1 MGATLGQRLRA
12 LRVERGLSQA
22 DLAGELVSPSYVSLI
37 EAGRRSP
44 EQDVLDGLARK
55 LGCSA
60 EFLETGVAPEELS
73 EQRLQLRFAEMA
85 AANGDLAAA
94 CQHFTTLLQRA
105 VGEIRHAALW
115 GLAGAEEAQNNLH
128 DALTHVESLLEA
140 SRRGEPGAPGL
151 LQLEN
156 ARCRIHRLAGDFTRS
171 IEIGEAALRQIRD
184 LGLNGTEDEIQLAS
198 TIVGSLW
205 SRGDKFAA
213 QHLAAEVITRAEA
226 LGSRKAQG
234 QVYWN
239 ACVLAADRGQ
249 LALALDLAAKTLA
262 LLSESA
268 PDFGPA
274 GLAGM
279 RVTYAWLLL
288 KLEPPN
294 IDEADTALARAH
306 VDLTETAYGPA
317 LASCETEMARSALLK
332 GDLADTARIA
342 AQVVERAAD
351 GGGTSLQLARVL
363 SGLALILGGQPDE
376 GAFEVSDAAASLDQ
390 AGARTEA
397 AQAWRDLAEAL
408 LQCGKSEPAIDAL
421 RRAADCA
428 GARSSSIRVGRAAPV
443 RG

>member
-1 MGATLGQRLRA
+1 MGPTLGQRLRA

-37 EAGRRSP
+37 EADRRSP
-44 EQDVLDGLARK
+44 EHDVLEGLARK

-94 CQHFTTLLQRA
+94 SQHFAALSQRA
-105 VGEIRHAALW
+105 VGEIRHAAIW
-115 GLAGAEEAQNNLH
+115 GLAGAEEARNNLH
-128 DALTHVESLLEA
+128 DALTHVEALLEA
-140 SRRGEPGAPGL
+140 SRRGEPGAPGM

-171 IEIGEAALRQIRD
+171 IEIGEAALREVRN
-184 LGLNGTEDEIQLAS
+184 LGLDGTEDEIQLAS
-198 TIVGSLW
+198 TVIGSLW

-239 ACVLAADRGQ
+239 ACALAADRGQ

-288 KLEPPN
+288 KLDPPDT
-294 IDEADTALARAH
+294 DEADTTLARAH
-306 VDLTETAYGPA
+306 EDLTGIAYGPA

-332 GDLADTARIA
+332 GDVSDAARISGQA
-342 AQVVERAAD
+342 VERAAD
-351 GGGTSLQLARVL
+351 GGTELQLARVV

-428 GARSSSIRVGRAAPV
+428 GARSSSIRVGRAAAIS
-443 RG
+443 G